1 MHRDEP
7 AKTTSAGRR
16 ARGLLGWSV
25 AILVAAVA
33 LALAMILASLA
44 VEPASPAPPS
54 KPPMQFGPS
63 GAPGRSDGSADRPP
77 TAIGT
82 NDRERSALVV
92 TRGPSETRQACGRP
106 MLTIQGMPNR
116 STHMPNSSP
125 HICFSKGTDTVPPS
139 DSFSQ

>member
-33 LALAMILASLA
+33 LALASLA

-63 GAPGRSDGSADRPP
+63 GGPRP
-77 TAIGT
+77 
-82 NDRERSALVV
+82 
-92 TRGPSETRQACGRP
+92 Q
-106 MLTIQGMPNR
+106 
-116 STHMPNSSP
+116 
-125 HICFSKGTDTVPPS
+125 
-139 DSFSQ
+139 

>member
-33 LALAMILASLA
+33 LAMILASLA

-63 GAPGRSDGSADRPP
+63 GGPRP
-77 TAIGT
+77 
-82 NDRERSALVV
+82 
-92 TRGPSETRQACGRP
+92 Q
-106 MLTIQGMPNR
+106 
-116 STHMPNSSP
+116 
-125 HICFSKGTDTVPPS
+125 
-139 DSFSQ
+139 

>member
-7 AKTTSAGRR
+7 AKTTGAGRR

-63 GAPGRSDGSADRPP
+63 GDPRP
-77 TAIGT
+77 
-82 NDRERSALVV
+82 
-92 TRGPSETRQACGRP
+92 Q
-106 MLTIQGMPNR
+106 
-116 STHMPNSSP
+116 
-125 HICFSKGTDTVPPS
+125 
-139 DSFSQ
+139 